1 VLENMVLR
9 KLIISEATKMATK
22 YFLRH
27 KLLFQYDPISG
38 NLGRISSIRLKPE
51 RKTNR
56 ATNIK

>member
-1 VLENMVLR
+1 MVLR